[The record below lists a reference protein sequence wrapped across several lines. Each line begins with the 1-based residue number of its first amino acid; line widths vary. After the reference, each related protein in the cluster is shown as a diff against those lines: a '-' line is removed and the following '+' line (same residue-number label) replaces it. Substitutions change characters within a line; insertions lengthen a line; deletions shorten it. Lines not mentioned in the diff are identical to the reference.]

1 MGFFTEATEA
11 SEAAIENYRIDLLY
25 PGTTWGNPYAS
36 FSEFGTH
43 LKFACAQTP
52 TFFLCMIGSALNGII
67 NLLQTIYFLVL
78 IDKISA
84 QRYFEE
90 SLRNFGMA
98 IMLLVLTIASTP
110 LALYICILH
119 IFITLLYPVLKKFKP
134 DLQTRRERLAEYRK
148 QITHSELL
156 TFYLEMLTL
165 KEDSSHPMIVEWLNF
180 NIHEHSALAQL
191 VQDEL
196 VHRNESER
204 ITKKINKLIKI
215 LDESRSNQSSSDDKP
230 SEDGEPHKLI
240 QLLNSVE
247 KLNSDTPIELRL
259 CFDFS
264 VRMRKLLED
273 IVLPPNY
280 NNLPLDL
287 QIAWVEKI
295 IDQYAD
301 QYIAYMEA
309 TALYFEEAG
318 LDMARLNRERYDL
331 GMQVEEQEKQM
342 KEDETMSKFEED
354 ISERSYSP
362 KLFTPEKIALFS
374 KPRAAL
380 SRNNLGL

>member
-148 QITHSELL
+148 QITHSERL

-165 KEDSSHPMIVEWLNF
+165 KEDSSHPMIVEWLKFDIQKNC
-180 NIHEHSALAQL
+180 ALDQFAQDRL
-191 VQDEL
+191 AHGNEL
-196 VHRNESER
+196 ARM
-204 ITKKINKLIKI
+204 TKKLSMLSKT
-215 LDESRSNQSSSDDKP
+215 LDESRSKQSSSDDEP
-230 SEDGEPHKLI
+230 SVDSERHKSK

-247 KLNSDTPIELRL
+247 KLNSDTPRES
-259 CFDFS
+259 CFDLCM
-264 VRMRKLLED
+264 RMRKLLED

-280 NNLPLDL
+280 DNLPLDL
-287 QIAWVEKI
+287 QIAWLEKI
-295 IDQYAD
+295 IDQYAH
-301 QYIAYMEA
+301 QYTLYMEA
-309 TALYFEEAG
+309 TVLYLEESG
-318 LDMARLNRERYDL
+318 LEMASSNRVLDDL
-331 GMQVEEQEKQM
+331 SMQVEDLEKQLS
-342 KEDETMSKFEED
+342 ENGIIAKFEED
-354 ISERSYSP
+354 ISARSYSP
-362 KLFTPEKIALFS
+362 GLFTPEKIELFS